1 MFSRAVAP
9 NVIPDASS
17 LTAALAG
24 IGMNL
29 TSSSKLRQ
37 EPNIED
43 TLLFASAEA
52 MEKSELRVL
61 ALLVTWFGVHFP
73 WVNADRLTRLVLAH
87 PSTRIRALWSAL
99 ARWKRSDRRFT
110 RLAKAYKGQR
120 IDLVGTGSD
129 FLIRRDGEDP
139 RFENTPLR
147 VARNV
152 LRDRAHDVLPPRQ
165 LAVHHY
171 AYRYRVLI
179 GPSYR
184 ADMWAALDREPTV
197 SAAELA
203 RRTYGSFATAW
214 HVKRAFGLLQ
224 KNP

>member
-9 NVIPDASS
+9 TFITDASS

-29 TSSSKLRQ
+29 TSSSKLHQ

-43 TLLFASAEA
+43 TLLFASAEG

-61 ALLVTWFGVHFP
+61 ALLVTWFGLHFP
-73 WVNADRLTRLVLAH
+73 WVNADRLTRLVIAH
-87 PSTRIRALWSAL
+87 PSTRIRGLWSAL
-99 ARWKRSDRRFT
+99 ARWKGSDRRFT

-129 FLIRRDGEDP
+129 FLIRRHGEDP
-139 RFENTPLR
+139 RFEKTPLR
-147 VARNV
+147 VARSV

-165 LAVHHY
+165 LALQHH

-214 HVKRAFGLLQ
+214 HVKRDFCLLQ
-224 KNP
+224 KTP

>member
-1 MFSRAVAP
+1 
-9 NVIPDASS
+9 
-17 LTAALAG
+17 
-24 IGMNL
+24 MNL
-29 TSSSKLRQ
+29 TSAWKLHQ

-43 TLLFASAEA
+43 TLLFASAEG

-87 PSTRIRALWSAL
+87 PSTRIRGLWSAL

-110 RLAKAYKGQR
+110 RLAKAYKSQR

-129 FLIRRDGEDP
+129 FLIRRQGEDP
-139 RFENTPLR
+139 RFEKTPLR

-152 LRDRAHDVLPPRQ
+152 LRDRAHDVLPPHQ
-165 LAVHHY
+165 LAVHHH

-214 HVKRAFGLLQ
+214 HVKRDFVLLQ